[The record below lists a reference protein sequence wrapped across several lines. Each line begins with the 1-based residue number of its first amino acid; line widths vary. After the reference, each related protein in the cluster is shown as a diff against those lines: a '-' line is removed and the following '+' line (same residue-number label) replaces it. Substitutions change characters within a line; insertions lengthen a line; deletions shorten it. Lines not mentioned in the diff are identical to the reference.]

1 MEIRIA
7 TIAEL
12 EAWWD
17 AKIEKQPD
25 NPAYKVWKNNFVQ
38 GNIKNERKTFF
49 VFNDNNEY
57 VGQGTLLLQSEDAV
71 MTGKDKAEII
81 KLEINP
87 QYRGKGIATK
97 IYQAIEKYAKQN
109 GIKTLTIG
117 VEPCEIRNMQIYF
130 HWGFTNFL
138 KCTSETFPPT
148 TPDGEGE
155 TIIVLCYSK
164 QI

>member
-1 MEIRIA
+1 MKIRIA

-49 VFNDNNEY
+49 VFNGNNEY
-57 VGQGTLLLQSEDAV
+57 IGQGTLLLQSEDAV

-81 KLEINP
+81 K
-87 QYRGKGIATK
+87 K
-97 IYQAIEKYAKQN
+97 
-109 GIKTLTIG
+109 
-117 VEPCEIRNMQIYF
+117 V
-130 HWGFTNFL
+130 
-138 KCTSETFPPT
+138 
-148 TPDGEGE
+148 
-155 TIIVLCYSK
+155 
-164 QI
+164 